1 MKGAKLENRKT
12 NMEVNKLTRREREWF
27 TQNKEIWWVFLRL
40 NSFHLK
46 QTVLCQTEESLWC
59 LQSCCPVKQTRVH
72 RKPEEASTQ
81 ITRQSQRTQ
90 VAVGSYPYL
99 GQTQTHTRTHTLP
112 VHCDPPFL
120 SSSLGKQL
128 PDRALYK
135 ESENI
140 QYSAQ
145 PVILKS
151 NTPHATILSQ
161 VLSRH
166 PGM

>member
-99 GQTQTHTRTHTLP
+99 GQTQTHTRTHTHIQTHTHCQFIVTLLSCLP
-112 VHCDPPFL
+112 VWG
-120 SSSLGKQL
+120 SSCLIE
-128 PDRALYK
+128 LYIK
-135 ESENI
+135 KVRT
-140 QYSAQ
+140 YS
-145 PVILKS
+145 IL
-151 NTPHATILSQ
+151 LSQ
-161 VLSRH
+161 
-166 PGM
+166 